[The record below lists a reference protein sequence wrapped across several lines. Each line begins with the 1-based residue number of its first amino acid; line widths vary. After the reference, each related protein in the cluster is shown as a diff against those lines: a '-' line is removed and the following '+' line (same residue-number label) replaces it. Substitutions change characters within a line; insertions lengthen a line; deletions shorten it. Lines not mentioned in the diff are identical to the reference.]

1 MHFAICSN
9 RVVFSDAV
17 KCATLIIKNGHIN
30 AIIEGK
36 IVSTDFEVIDYG
48 NKLIMPGV
56 IDPHVHLNEPG
67 RVEWEGFDTGTR
79 AAICGGV
86 TTLIE
91 MPLNAS
97 PVTTTVAAF
106 QEKLNATIGKLHCD
120 IGFWG
125 GVIPSNVNDILPL
138 IDAGILGFKAFL
150 THSGIDEF
158 PAATIGT
165 LQQVMP
171 IIAAAHLPL
180 LVHAELDDAVILPL
194 PAQPN
199 LYAYYLASRPKI
211 WEVNA
216 IAQMIQLSAQ
226 FNCKTHIV
234 HLSAATALPMLKD
247 AKSNGIP
254 ITVETGQHYLYFNA
268 ESIPDGKTAFKCAPP
283 IREQANNTVLWNA
296 LIEGDIDFVA
306 TDHSPCVP
314 ELKQMDAGD
323 FMKAWGGIASIQ
335 FALPVLI
342 TTALK
347 HQQYDPVLIA
357 KWLCENPAKLAGIA
371 NTKGKIA
378 VGYTADIIVV
388 DDSATFTVT
397 ESIIHHRHKITP
409 YIAEMLTGVVEH
421 TYLAGQLV
429 ASHGQLIEPGKGVV
443 IFSNA

>member
-1 MHFAICSN
+1 
-9 RVVFSDAV
+9 
-17 KCATLIIKNGHIN
+17 
-30 AIIEGK
+30 
-36 IVSTDFEVIDYG
+36 VIDYG
-48 NKLIMPGV
+48 NKLILPGV

-106 QEKLNATIGKLHCD
+106 QEKLHATSGKLHCD

-125 GVIPSNVNDILPL
+125 GVIPSNINDIQPL

-158 PAATIGT
+158 PAATLDT
-165 LQQVMP
+165 LQQTMP
-171 IIAAAHLPL
+171 LIAAAHLPL
-180 LVHAELDDAVILPL
+180 LVHAEINEAVNLPL
-194 PAQPN
+194 PEQPHQ
-199 LYAYYLASRPKI
+199 YAYYLASRPKS
-211 WEVNA
+211 WEEKA
-216 IAQMIQLSAQ
+216 IAQMILLATQ
-226 FNCKTHIV
+226 FQCKTHIV
-234 HLSAATALPMLKD
+234 HLSAATAIPMLIN
-247 AKSNGIP
+247 AKSKGIP

-296 LIEGDIDFVA
+296 LIEGVIDFVA

-409 YIAEMLTGVVEH
+409 YLAEMLTGVVEQ

-429 ASHGQLIEPGKGVV
+429 ASHGILIEPGKGVV
-443 IFSNA
+443 LFSKA